1 MSESQAANG
10 QHRAGAAGAAAL
22 PPAREATPAALY
34 LDLLKRCLTRYG
46 LEEDLTAVAPL
57 PEWRKRLWPHVE
69 RMLASHDWVVF
80 RRASFRPELRDEGL
94 DWPRNAETMIG
105 MRRLDNLQDCIER
118 VVADGVPGDV
128 AEAGVWRGGASIFM
142 RAALAALGERDRVVW
157 VADSF
162 QGLPRPDPKYSA
174 DKDDLHWTQATLAV
188 SLDQVKANFD
198 RYHMLD
204 EQVRF
209 LPGWFS
215 DTLPQA
221 PIEQLAVLR
230 ADGDMYGSTM
240 DILNPLYPKVA
251 VGGFAIIDDYG
262 AIPACKQ
269 AVDDYRRE
277 HGITEPIERVDWTGV
292 YWRRE
297 R

>member
-10 QHRAGAAGAAAL
+10 QHRAAAAAAAG

-46 LEEDLTAVAPL
+46 LEEDLTPVSPL
-57 PEWRKRLWPHVE
+57 PEWRKRIWPHVE
-69 RMLASHDWVVF
+69 RLLASHDWVVF
-80 RRASFRPELRDEGL
+80 RRAAFRPELRDEGL
-94 DWPRNAETMIG
+94 DWPRHAETMIG

-118 VVADGVPGDV
+118 AVADGVAGDLL
-128 AEAGVWRGGASIFM
+128 EAGVWRGGASIFM
-142 RAALAALGERDRVVW
+142 RAVLAALGERDRVVW

-162 QGLPRPDPKYSA
+162 QGLPKPDPKYSA
-174 DKDDLHWTQATLAV
+174 DNDDLHWTQATLAV

-204 EQVRF
+204 DQVRF

-215 DTLPQA
+215 ETLPKA
-221 PIEQLAVLR
+221 PIERLAVLR

-240 DILNPLYPKVA
+240 DILNSLYPKLA

-262 AIPACKQ
+262 AIAACRQ

-277 HGITEPIERVDWTGV
+277 HGISEPIERVDWTGV